1 MRNRLQMLVYV
12 IVVLVGLGLLVWG
25 FIEAVQADPAVVGS
39 IGVAVAGVLGVAW
52 QQRQSERA
60 RLREARRDRIR
71 PIYYD
76 LVKVVFRKLGGGKA
90 NMSDTEAE
98 EFFKDLKAR
107 QLTLGA
113 SSQMVQAFNE
123 WARSTEKAQAKKNDL
138 GAVIAWEVLLRG
150 MRADLGHD
158 DAGLPPLELLR
169 LFITDF
175 DKHFGQFR

>member
-1 MRNRLQMLVYV
+1 VRRNFQILVIRV
-12 IVVLVGLGLLVWG
+12 AALVGLGLLAWG

-39 IGVAVAGVLGVAW
+39 IGVAVAGALGVAW

-76 LVKVVFRKLGGGKA
+76 LVRVVFRKLGGGK
-90 NMSDTEAE
+90 SDMYDEEAE
-98 EFFKDLKAR
+98 EFFKDQNAR

-123 WARSTEKAQAKKNDL
+123 WARSTEKAQADKNDL
-138 GAVIAWEVLLRG
+138 GAVIAWEVLLRA
-150 MRADLGHD
+150 MRADLGHE
-158 DAGLPPLELLR
+158 DADLPPLELLR

-175 DKHFGQFR
+175 DKHFGQPR